1 MKNIVSFLLIL
12 LAFNISSN
20 AQNVD
25 LSSVDEF
32 LNITTLL
39 KNGEEVN
46 MEQWN
51 QFDSSAAYSLFS
63 NSKDN
68 TILNIVKTAMQDI
81 FGCPDI
87 KGQNQNGS
95 LLETSVRANY
105 EDIKKNYSEI
115 RKFRDNYDFESLI
128 SNAKLRLQTFLGCEQ
143 LDASVKWR
151 PVYFFFLSQDGIE
164 LDNAIVLDLNLIYKM
179 TEEERINLL
188 AHEFFHVYRAH
199 FEHHD
204 FNYANDINFAID
216 MIANEG
222 IADQIDKYN
231 MDYEQYYST
240 VIGSQELKDEFINL
254 YENAEKD
261 IEYLQDIIVQYSKS
275 QIDKE
280 TCIDKLL
287 EIYKYNG
294 HALGFY
300 MSNQIIMAGLKDEM
314 IKEFYKPYEFYRL
327 YSLALYKNKGISLND
342 DFLGFL
348 KEATGEL
355 D

>member
-1 MKNIVSFLLIL
+1 MRNLFFLLFLITST
-12 LAFNISSN
+12 FTF

-32 LNITTLL
+32 FKITDKL
-39 KNGEEVN
+39 KNGEEISDN
-46 MEQWN
+46 DWN
-51 QFDSSAAYSLFS
+51 NFEK
-63 NSKDN
+63 SK
-68 TILNIVKTAMQDI
+68 
-81 FGCPDI
+81 
-87 KGQNQNGS
+87 
-95 LLETSVRANY
+95 
-105 EDIKKNYSEI
+105 
-115 RKFRDNYDFESLI
+115 
-128 SNAKLRLQTFLGCEQ
+128 
-143 LDASVKWR
+143 
-151 PVYFFFLSQDGIE
+151 
-164 LDNAIVLDLNLIYKM
+164 AIVIDLNLIYKM
-179 TEEERINLL
+179 TEQQRIDFI
-188 AHEFFHVYRAH
+188 AHEFFHVYRSH
-199 FEHHD
+199 FENHD
-204 FNYANDINFAID
+204 FNYANDIYFALD

-261 IEYLQDIIVQYSKS
+261 IEYLQDIIVQYSKN